1 MAVPAVAQCVKNLPA
16 VALVNAKVR
25 VRFLAQELPHALG
38 MTIKKKEAR
47 K

>member
-38 MTIKKKEAR
+38 ASKSKNKIK
-47 K
+47 